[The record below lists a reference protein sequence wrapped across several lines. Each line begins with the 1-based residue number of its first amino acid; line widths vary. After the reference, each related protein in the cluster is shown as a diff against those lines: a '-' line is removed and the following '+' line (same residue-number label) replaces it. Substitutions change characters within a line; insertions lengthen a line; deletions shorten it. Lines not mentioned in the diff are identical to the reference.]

1 MNLDLIYDKDMKLNC
16 SLVTNIVVV
25 VVVGDDDFDDEDDDV
40 KHRNDINHFDDDVND
55 E

>member
-1 MNLDLIYDKDMKLNC
+1 MNLDLIYDKDMNLNC

-25 VVVGDDDFDDEDDDV
+25 VDDDFDDEDDDV
-40 KHRNDINHFDDDVND
+40 KHRNEITHFDDDVND